1 MAVDVSGHTAEGG
14 VLPGDEILLPPRRH
28 PPDQLQRRQHQV
40 LAQLLEARLPL
51 RCIPV
56 HQAEELL
63 QVRKLLRLVKQ
74 GAAVRGK
81 QAVWRQ
87 VRQRQVPDGH
97 AQGLIRLVCLGEFVV
112 EGAAAAQH
120 HISGCHLVP
129 AEIDGVPAAALQDQQ
144 HLRQAFVAVHQCGVL
159 SLRPV
164 IVADVRRIG
173 PVLRQV
179 RRLLRCEHHPLPIQF
194 RLSHAAVSSP
204 LESAE
209 HPAIRRSPP
218 RGRRKVRSRPL

>member
-129 AEIDGVPAAALQDQQ
+129 AEIDGVPAAALSGSAAPPPGARGSASVWRALPPPS
-144 HLRQAFVAVHQCGVL
+144 HSGRCTPHRAGPEAGAPPPAV
-159 SLRPV
+159 
-164 IVADVRRIG
+164 
-173 PVLRQV
+173 
-179 RRLLRCEHHPLPIQF
+179 
-194 RLSHAAVSSP
+194 
-204 LESAE
+204 
-209 HPAIRRSPP
+209 
-218 RGRRKVRSRPL
+218 

>member
-1 MAVDVSGHTAEGG
+1 M
-14 VLPGDEILLPPRRH
+14 
-28 PPDQLQRRQHQV
+28 

-144 HLRQAFVAVHQCGVL
+144 HLRQALVAVHQCGVL

-173 PVLRQV
+173 PVLRQA

-218 RGRRKVRSRPL
+218 WGRRKVRSRPL